1 MCNQIILII
10 DIKVVIFTNIY
21 RAKIYYLEDTFHL
34 IIGRQYSYHDSSALL
49 DANRGETL
57 CFPTKQ

>member
-34 IIGRQYSYHDSSALL
+34 IICR
-49 DANRGETL
+49 
-57 CFPTKQ
+57 